1 MKMNK
6 PIVFKGVFPA
16 LITPMHEDGSIDYEG
31 LKENVKY
38 YMSVGCAGVCFSG
51 SSGEHAFL
59 TREERING
67 IKAIKEVIGDGKII
81 AGAGAQTTAATMD
94 LVKDVKEA
102 GADAALIL
110 SPIGNTDDDGMV
122 AHFKALNEIGMPL
135 VLYNHPAATGINIS
149 FELFERLI
157 QIPNVI
163 GMKETSGSLPLLAN
177 ILGKY
182 SPDEITLFTGC
193 DDLILPTSCVG
204 VKAIILATAN
214 VAPKEVIA
222 IQKDVA
228 EGKIKEAQQIYYRL
242 APLTAV
248 IGDERKFPS
257 LLKKATELV
266 GHKAGNP
273 RMPVLP
279 ATEEETAAVKDALKV
294 AGLL

>member
-1 MKMNK
+1 MKK

-16 LITPMHEDGSIDYEG
+16 LITPMFDDGCIDYEA
-31 LKENVKY
+31 LKDNVKY

-67 IKAIKEVIGDGKII
+67 VKAIKEVIGSGKII
-81 AGAGAQTTAATMD
+81 AGAGAQTTAATLE
-94 LVKDVKEA
+94 LVQDMKDA

-122 AHFKALNEIGMPL
+122 AHFTELSKVGIPL
-135 VLYNHPAATGINIS
+135 VLYNHPAATGINITM
-149 FELFERLI
+149 ELFERLI

-177 ILGKY
+177 ILRKY
-182 SPDEITLFTGC
+182 SADEISLFTGC
-193 DDLILPTSCVG
+193 DDLTLPTSCVG

-214 VAPKEVIA
+214 VAPKQVIA
-222 IQKDVA
+222 IQQMVA
-228 EGKIKEAQQIYYRL
+228 EGKIEEAQKIYYSI

-248 IGDERKFPS
+248 IGDEKKFPA
-257 LLKKATELV
+257 LLKKATEMV

-273 RMPVLP
+273 RLPVLP
-279 ATEEETAAVKDALKV
+279 ANAEETAAIEETLKI